1 MIGLEV
7 RRLFS
12 FYVKHEVLGVG
23 RGTKD
28 YVFPAKILQL
38 DTKPTVIRNRT
49 GSTIRVIDLSQTPEG
64 PQHTGPVDPEKLLA
78 ELDQIRTNFRGFVMP
93 ARRI

>member
-7 RRLFS
+7 GRLFS

-23 RGTKD
+23 RGTRD
-28 YVFPAKILQL
+28 YVFPAQVLL
-38 DTKPTVIRNRT
+38 PDTKPTVIRNRT
-49 GSTIRVIDLSQTPEG
+49 GSSIRVIDLSQTPEG
-64 PQHTGPVDPEKLLA
+64 PQHIGPVDPEKLLV
-78 ELDQIRTNFRGFVMP
+78 ELDRIKANFQGVVLS